1 MSTRGGKDKGQR
13 QTAHSRD
20 GIARLRRAHSK
31 SRTRPGNLQRLELD
45 EELLLRHS
53 DDTHSD
59 TGGTLLAR
67 FNRMSEHLQHA
78 INDSGCVNGEVC
90 GFDGPAILVRFDDGQ
105 EITCQLRRRIKK
117 ILRGEK
123 SPLAIGDGVRVST
136 TPEGDRVIEGVCP
149 RRNQLVRRDSHNASL
164 DHVFAANV
172 DYLVIV
178 SSVRDPHLKTG
189 LIDRYLLIAA
199 LADISAV
206 VVLNK
211 CDLADAHEAA
221 SLYTGLAV
229 PVFRTST
236 TDPQHLPAVDAL
248 RQHLRG
254 RACVFAGH
262 SGVGKSSL
270 INALYPQFQARVGD
284 VSQVLHKGRH
294 TTTSARSYLLDDG
307 SRLIDTPGIRE
318 LGVRVGTALDAAL
331 LYADIAQHHPHCHFP
346 NCTHTHEPDCAVKQA
361 VRDGHIALSR
371 YGSFVSLLAH
381 DLGMDV
387 SGSHDLLNPCDLA
400 DYAGMEE

>member
-1 MSTRGGKDKGQR
+1 MSTRGGKDKGHQNAGLAR
-13 QTAHSRD
+13 N

-45 EELLLRHS
+45 EDLLLKHS
-53 DDTHSD
+53 DDAHAD
-59 TGGTLLAR
+59 TSGTLLAR
-67 FNRMSEHLQHA
+67 FNQMSAHLNQA
-78 INDSGCVNGEVC
+78 SNDTACVNGEVC
-90 GFDGPAILVRFDDGQ
+90 GFEGPTIVVRFDDGE
-105 EITCQLRRRIKK
+105 EIPCQLRRRIKK
-117 ILRGEK
+117 LLRGEK
-123 SPLAIGDGVRVST
+123 SPLAIGDRVRVST
-136 TPEGDRVIEGVCP
+136 TAEGDRVIEGVHP
-149 RRNQLVRRDSHNASL
+149 RDNQLVRRDSHNASL

-172 DYLVIV
+172 DALVVV
-178 SSVRDPHLKTG
+178 SAVRDPHLKTG

-199 LADISAV
+199 LADIPAV
-206 VVLNK
+206 VVINK
-211 CDLADAHEAA
+211 CDLAESDTAA
-221 SLYTGLAV
+221 ELYKRLHI
-229 PVFRTST
+229 PVFCTST
-236 TDPQHLPAVDAL
+236 TSPHYLPEIAAL

-318 LGVRVGTALDAAL
+318 LGVRVATAVDAAL
-331 LYADIAQHHPHCHFP
+331 LYSDIAHYHPQCRFP
-346 NCTHTHEPDCAVKQA
+346 NCSHTHEPDCAVKQA

-371 YGSFVSLLAH
+371 YGSFISLLAH

-387 SGSHDLLNPCDLA
+387 SGSRDLLKPGDLDA
-400 DYAGMEE
+400 YAGVE